1 MDSSQ
6 LKGVKP
12 KRCKANGHKT
22 RPRCTELPH
31 TNAFV
36 NPDDCETKNFEDI
49 IVHNGMAIKIL
60 KMLAT
65 VMAVNQK
72 WLKTEIPY

>member
-1 MDSSQ
+1 MIA
-6 LKGVKP
+6 KP
-12 KRCKANGHKT
+12 
-22 RPRCTELPH
+22 
-31 TNAFV
+31 
-36 NPDDCETKNFEDI
+36 
-49 IVHNGMAIKIL
+49 KIL